1 MKTKSE
7 KSISS
12 LLIDDQIIASANEIS
27 NYFNNVFTSVAVEIN
42 KNIVK
47 SKKKNTYP
55 TVAMKTVTLFSFSNS
70 NRGYWRPNKFNEN
83 K

>member
-27 NYFNNVFTSVAVEIN
+27 NYFNNFFTSVAVEIN

-47 SKKKNTYP
+47 SKKKKSTYP
-55 TVAMKTVTLFSFSNS
+55 TVALKTLTLFSFSNS
-70 NRGYWRPNKFNEN
+70 NRGY
-83 K
+83 

>member
-27 NYFNNVFTSVAVEIN
+27 NYFNNFFTSVALEIN

-70 NRGYWRPNKFNEN
+70 NRGY
-83 K
+83 

>member
-12 LLIDDQIIASANEIS
+12 LLIDDQIIASANDIS
-27 NYFNNVFTSVAVEIN
+27 NYFNNFFTSVAVEIN

-47 SKKKNTYP
+47 SKKKHLSYRGHE
-55 TVAMKTVTLFSFSNS
+55 NS
-70 NRGYWRPNKFNEN
+70 NTIFLLQL
-83 K
+83 

>member
-1 MKTKSE
+1 MKIKSE

-27 NYFNNVFTSVAVEIN
+27 NCFNNFFTSVAVEIN

-55 TVAMKTVTLFSFSNS
+55 TVTMKTVTLFSFSNS
-70 NRGYWRPNKFNEN
+70 NRGY
-83 K
+83 

>member
-12 LLIDDQIIASANEIS
+12 LLIDDQIIASANDIS
-27 NYFNNVFTSVAVEIN
+27 NYFNNFFTRVAVEIN
-42 KNIVK
+42 KNNVK
-47 SKKKNTYP
+47 TKKKNTYP

-70 NRGYWRPNKFNEN
+70 NRGY
-83 K
+83 

>member
-12 LLIDDQIIASANEIS
+12 LLIDDQIIASANDIS
-27 NYFNNVFTSVAVEIN
+27 NYFNNFFASVAVEIN

-70 NRGYWRPNKFNEN
+70 NRGY
-83 K
+83 